1 VYGSEAEETRAKTAE
16 QCMDPQYRLILEV
29 VYEALEAGMYY
40 IPSFPTWVLTPHGS
54 AAGIPLEQVSGSKTG
69 VFAGTMY
76 HDYQGSFQRQPEAL
90 PRYFITGNAG
100 TMLANRVSHFYDLRG
115 PSVSIDTACST
126 TLTALHLA
134 IQSLRAG
141 ESDMAIV
148 AGANL
153 LLNPDVFTTM
163 SNLG

>member
-1 VYGSEAEETRAKTAE
+1 M
-16 QCMDPQYRLILEV
+16 CP
-29 VYEALEAGMYY
+29 AGM
-40 IPSFPTWVLTPHGS
+40 T
-54 AAGIPLEQVSGSKTG
+54 LEGVQGTRTS
-69 VFAGTMY
+69 VFAGCMY
-76 HDYQGSFQRQPEAL
+76 NDYQDSLIRDPDTL

-100 TMLANRVSHFYDLRG
+100 AMAANRISHFYDLRG
-115 PSVSIDTACST
+115 PSVTLDTACST

-134 IQSLRAG
+134 YQSLRSG

-153 LLNPDVFTTM
+153 LLNADVFVSM